1 MQVMVGGSYIKPKT
15 NFKIRCICTEWTIQ
29 ITKYKY
35 ALKSNFA
42 ALSVS
47 FVKDGTLLGKK
58 KYLETKYWEKC

>member
-15 NFKIRCICTEWTIQ
+15 NLKIHCICTERTIQ

-42 ALSVS
+42 SLSVS
-47 FVKDGTLLGKK
+47 IMKDGTLLGKK
-58 KYLETKYWEKC
+58 KCLETKY